1 LHDTALTS
9 AEEAETSYCDLW
21 YFNDWAK
28 NCLTTVHISA
38 NASASDDLRNNK
50 RVQNILNWD
59 SGRRIAIYPP
69 PEFPHS
75 STLYSHSCT
84 DPAAPGR
91 HTFPQVAKEI
101 TPIEPPDSPSQIP
114 DSNPPTPNRN
124 AIQHSILDII
134 DPDPPSYF
142 PSQPELLPSA
152 NQESPDHAMQIAY
165 QPSVHPP
172 RAASLQPIHLSPPQS
187 SLTESSISPDR
198 RPDKFP
204 IFTSTPKSRP
214 LKQLLTNPAV
224 LPFSQ

>member
-1 LHDTALTS
+1 V
-9 AEEAETSYCDLW
+9 E
-21 YFNDWAK
+21 
-28 NCLTTVHISA
+28 
-38 NASASDDLRNNK
+38 
-50 RVQNILNWD
+50 NILNWD

-75 STLYSHSCT
+75 STLYNHSCA

-101 TPIEPPDSPSQIP
+101 THIEPPDSPSQIP

-124 AIQHSILDII
+124 ATQQSMLDIVDI
-134 DPDPPSYF
+134 DPPSHSPPKHVF
-142 PSQPELLPSA
+142 HSA
-152 NQESPDHAMQIAY
+152 HQESPEQALQIVY

-172 RAASLQPIHLSPPQS
+172 RATSLQPIHLSPPQS
-187 SLTESSISPDR
+187 SLTESSTSPDR
-198 RPDKFP
+198 RPDKYP